1 MAASVSAIDVI
12 LSISKD
18 LFDLRGKFAS
28 AKKERREAVATYLD
42 KIATALSDSVAIIR
56 RGEKPTALAA
66 QLEAY
71 VDKLPDTI
79 GDYVDADEA
88 DAMSFRLSGSFGS
101 GFTNLA
107 VAPQETLLK
116 TIESLEG
123 AVGYFKATA
132 DSIRASK

>member
-1 MAASVSAIDVI
+1 MAANVPAIDVI

-18 LFDLRGKFAS
+18 LFDLGENSPPPRKN
-28 AKKERREAVATYLD
+28 RREAVATDLD
-42 KIATALSDSVAIIR
+42 KIATALSDSVAIIK

-107 VAPQETLLK
+107 AAPQETLLK